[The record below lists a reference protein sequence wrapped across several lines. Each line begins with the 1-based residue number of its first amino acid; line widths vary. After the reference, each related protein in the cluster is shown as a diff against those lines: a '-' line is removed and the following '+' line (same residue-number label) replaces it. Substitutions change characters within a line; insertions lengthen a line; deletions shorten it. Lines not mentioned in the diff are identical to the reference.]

1 MILTP
6 IKAYTSRNL
15 SVDEHSSHLHRPTSL
30 IGSDNPGSDCK
41 DSASGGMQH
50 HTLPGCEGETGGIP
64 LPEGDIPGQFT
75 KVMGKGE
82 FAFFIHGPLVPVAS
96 RHSLASLVQG
106 VHTQL
111 TTLFPQK

>member
-6 IKAYTSRNL
+6 IKAYASRNL
-15 SVDEHSSHLHRPTSL
+15 SVDEHSRDPQLRRPTSL
-30 IGSDNPGSDCK
+30 IGSDNPRLDCK

-50 HTLPGCEGETGGIP
+50 HTLPGCEGESGGVP

-82 FAFFIHGPLVPVAS
+82 QHVCFLFMVQLCQIQVIIH
-96 RHSLASLVQG
+96 
-106 VHTQL
+106 
-111 TTLFPQK
+111 

>member
-6 IKAYTSRNL
+6 IKAYAFRNL

-50 HTLPGCEGETGGIP
+50 HTLPGCEGETGGVP

-82 FAFFIHGPLVPVAS
+82 FAFLFTVHLCLLQVVIH
-96 RHSLASLVQG
+96 
-106 VHTQL
+106 
-111 TTLFPQK
+111 